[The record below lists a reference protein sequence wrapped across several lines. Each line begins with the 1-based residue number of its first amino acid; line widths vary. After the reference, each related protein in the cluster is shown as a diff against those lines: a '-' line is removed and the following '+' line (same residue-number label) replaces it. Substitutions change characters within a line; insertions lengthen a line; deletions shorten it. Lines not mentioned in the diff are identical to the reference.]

1 MKVIKL
7 FITSILLLSSF
18 QTFAA
23 FSITTAANV
32 STPENTDK
40 VIKLTVNKNGF
51 NEVTFGKRK
60 FTMSGKD
67 VNKFTISGE
76 DLKSKLTFK
85 ATAFEAGSDNTY
97 SVNIKAEFRFMT
109 ETSSIAYT
117 QTTEKTITVT
127 VTKNPDNGEHVP
139 TFRITTAN
147 VSTPENTDKVIKLT
161 VNKNGFNELIF
172 GRRKFTM
179 SGKDVN
185 KFTISDED
193 LKSKLTFKATAF
205 EAGSDNTYS
214 VNIKAEFRFMTGPSS
229 VAYTQTTEKTITVT
243 VTKDPDN
250 GEHVPTFHITTVD
263 VSTPENTDKVIM
275 LATNI
280 DDLKYKTTF
289 TITGGADVKKF
300 TLAGNKLTFKATAF
314 EARKDATYRVKIK
327 ATPNIFLPLPGT
339 GLEDEKTLTV
349 TVTKANTGGNPD
361 DNGALRITTADVSTP
376 ENTDKVITLIT
387 NKSDTN
393 VFKNMLTIFTIVDG
407 ADAKRFTLKKG
418 NKLTFKAT
426 AFKAQ
431 SNTYRVKI
439 KVFQERFDR
448 GFSPWA
454 FPPSETAYKTL
465 TVTVTKNPDDNG
477 KYVPTFRITTD
488 NVSTPENTDKV
499 IMLATNI
506 DDLKYKTT
514 FTITGGADV
523 KKFTLAGNKLTF
535 KATAFEARKDATYRV
550 KIKATPDIFL
560 WILLFSQ
567 TTEKTIVDWIP
578 QTTEKTITVTVTK
591 NPDNGKYVPT
601 FRITTDNV
609 STPENTDKV
618 IMLATNIDD
627 LKYETN
633 FTITGG
639 ADVKKFT
646 LAGNKLTFKATAF
659 EARKDATYRVKIKAA
674 LGTGISFFDW
684 ILLFPQTTEKTIVD
698 WIPQTTEKTITV
710 TVTKANTGGNPD
722 DNGALRITTADAFST
737 PENNPNM
744 VISLTTNKD
753 ANKDVD
759 VNFSITGGADQGE
772 VGL

>member
-109 ETSSIAYT
+109 ETSSIAYTQTTEKTITVTVTKNPDNGEHVPTFRITTANVSTPENTDKVIKLTVNKNGFNELIFGRRKFTMSGKDVNKFTISDEDLKSKLTFKATAFEAGSDNTYSVNIKAEFRFMTGPSSVAYT

-407 ADAKRFTLKKG
+407 ADAKRFTLAG

-454 FPPSETAYKTL
+454 FPLPRRL
-465 TVTVTKNPDDNG
+465 
-477 KYVPTFRITTD
+477 
-488 NVSTPENTDKV
+488 
-499 IMLATNI
+499 
-506 DDLKYKTT
+506 
-514 FTITGGADV
+514 
-523 KKFTLAGNKLTF
+523 
-535 KATAFEARKDATYRV
+535 
-550 KIKATPDIFL
+550 IKP
-560 WILLFSQ
+560 LL
-567 TTEKTIVDWIP
+567 
-578 QTTEKTITVTVTK
+578 
-591 NPDNGKYVPT
+591 
-601 FRITTDNV
+601 
-609 STPENTDKV
+609 
-618 IMLATNIDD
+618 
-627 LKYETN
+627 
-633 FTITGG
+633 
-639 ADVKKFT
+639 
-646 LAGNKLTFKATAF
+646 
-659 EARKDATYRVKIKAA
+659 
-674 LGTGISFFDW
+674 
-684 ILLFPQTTEKTIVD
+684 
-698 WIPQTTEKTITV
+698 
-710 TVTKANTGGNPD
+710 
-722 DNGALRITTADAFST
+722 
-737 PENNPNM
+737 
-744 VISLTTNKD
+744 
-753 ANKDVD
+753 
-759 VNFSITGGADQGE
+759 
-772 VGL
+772 